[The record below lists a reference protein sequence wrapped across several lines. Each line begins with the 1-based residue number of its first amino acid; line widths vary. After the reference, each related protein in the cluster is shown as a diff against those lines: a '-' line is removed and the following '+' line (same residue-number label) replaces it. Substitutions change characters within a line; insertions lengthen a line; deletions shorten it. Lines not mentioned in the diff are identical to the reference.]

1 MTTRGGWSPARRSW
15 WGSINTSWI
24 EEPPID
30 TLIIDEA
37 VENEQ
42 KKKLEAMKQR
52 RDNKRV
58 AEALG
63 ALKKAAE
70 GTDNLMPHILE
81 AVRAY
86 ATLQEMVDTL
96 REVFGEYRDP
106 GYV

>member
-1 MTTRGGWSPARRSW
+1 
-15 WGSINTSWI
+15 
-24 EEPPID
+24 
-30 TLIIDEA
+30 
-37 VENEQ
+37 
-42 KKKLEAMKQR
+42 MKQR

-58 AEALG
+58 AEALA
-63 ALKKAAE
+63 ALKKAAG